1 MLSTV
6 GGSCASRRYCRP
18 RHPEMSSCPEL
29 PGLCI
34 CLQQR
39 LVLQCAEKSMGP
51 EPAQGLLQEKD
62 KMVTGVPDIRNH
74 YKAAVIKTVWDW
86 HRHG

>member
-1 MLSTV
+1 
-6 GGSCASRRYCRP
+6 
-18 RHPEMSSCPEL
+18 
-29 PGLCI
+29 
-34 CLQQR
+34 
-39 LVLQCAEKSMGP
+39 MGP

-62 KMVTGVPDIRNH
+62 KMVTGIPDIRNH